1 MIAPVDE
8 NNRVR
13 LTRFGDG
20 DANVVVKTVLRSL
33 NRATARV
40 SSRLARFSSFLRDD
54 LWFFYWFGA
63 FLMKDLRRSGN

>member
-20 DANVVVKTVLRSL
+20 DANVVVKTVLSCAL
-33 NRATARV
+33 
-40 SSRLARFSSFLRDD
+40 
-54 LWFFYWFGA
+54 
-63 FLMKDLRRSGN
+63 